1 MGRAR
6 GVSVQTLCRARQ
18 ITDGLTMSTYN
29 LHRLFS
35 PRSVVII
42 ADEGADAGLVDKLAR
57 NVVSSGFTG
66 KRGFI
71 TAGDSASVSAS
82 LAEFERATSLEG
94 LTFTP
99 DLAIIASPATYV
111 LARVEEAGAKG
122 VSGAVIVSEELS
134 AQAGKKDLLA
144 QVEATARRHSLRLVG
159 PNSVGLIAPHAKLN
173 ASFAGSTPIP
183 GDLALISQ
191 SGALAA
197 GVIEWASQNAVGFSA
212 VASIGSQIDV
222 DFGDLLDYFA
232 LDRHTRAILLYVER
246 VEDAR
251 KFMSAARLAARAK
264 PVVLI
269 KSGRH
274 KLHQQI
280 ADTHTAALA
289 TPDAV
294 YDAAFRRAGL
304 LRVVDLD
311 ELFAAAETLCRIRP
325 FPGKRLAIVTNGG
338 GIGSLTVDRLLDF
351 GGALAE
357 ISPMTLEGL
366 NNDLPAGSWSH
377 SNPIDLGNDADAA
390 RYATALQHV
399 IADRANDGVLI
410 LNVPLGAASSADV
423 ARAVIETVA
432 SYRRQRHSAKPI
444 LTVWYGD
451 AGAAIDQFDAA
462 RIPNY
467 SNEAEAVRGF
477 THLVRYREALTQ
489 LMETPPSLPADF
501 QPDVDAARAII
512 DGVLS
517 SGRNWL
523 DPLEVGRLFDA
534 YQIPMTQAR
543 FARDGQEAV
552 AAAEHFFAKGLPVAV
567 KILSPDVV
575 HKSDI
580 GGVRLNLVNA
590 QGVRGAAEEIL
601 ERARRLRPDA
611 RIHGL
616 TIHPMMVRPKAREL
630 IAGLADDPTFGP
642 VIVFGRGGTAV
653 EVINDSA
660 IALPPLDLR
669 LAHDLISRTR
679 VSRRL
684 KAYRDVPAADEQAVA
699 LTLVKLAQLAADLP
713 EVREIDINPLLADH
727 TGVIAVDG
735 RVKVDAHAQKAKGPS
750 GHPRFAIRPYPQ
762 EWERDLELSDGT
774 PILMRPVRPEDE
786 EMFRHFFT
794 QVTPDDLRLR
804 FFTPIKDFS
813 HMFIAR
819 LTQLDYGRAMAFVAV
834 DKATGEMLGA
844 VRLHADANYESGEY
858 GIMTRTDMRGKGLGW
873 LLMTS
878 IIDYA
883 KAEGLK
889 AIDAQV
895 LRENTMMLAM
905 CAQLGFTSRP
915 DPDDP
920 GVRLVRLEVK

>member
-1 MGRAR
+1 
-6 GVSVQTLCRARQ
+6 
-18 ITDGLTMSTYN
+18 MSTYN
-29 LHRLFS
+29 LEHLFS
-35 PRSVVII
+35 PRSIAIV

-57 NVVSSGFTG
+57 NIAASAFSGQ
-66 KRGFI
+66 RGFVGHEI
-71 TAGDSASVSAS
+71 DKSVNGNLADFELAPS
-82 LAEFERATSLEG
+82 LKA

-99 DLAIIASPATYV
+99 DLIIIASPVGEV
-111 LARVEEAGAKG
+111 LNRVAEAGAKG
-122 VSGAVIVSEELS
+122 VHGAVIVTEALAHDAE
-134 AQAGKKDLLA
+134 LLA
-144 QVEATARRHSLRLVG
+144 RVEAVARSHSLRLVG
-159 PNSVGLIAPHAKLN
+159 PNSIGIIAPHAKLN

-183 GDLALISQ
+183 GDLALITQ

-197 GVIEWASQNAVGFSA
+197 GVIEWATTNAIGFSA
-212 VASIGSQIDV
+212 VASIGGQIDV

-232 LDRHTRAILLYVER
+232 LDRHTRAILLYVET

-264 PVVLI
+264 PVVVI

-274 KLHQQI
+274 EDRQKV

-304 LRVVDLD
+304 LRVIDLD
-311 ELFAAAETLCRIRP
+311 ELFAAAETLGRVRP
-325 FPGKRLAIVTNGG
+325 FLGKRLAIVTNGG
-338 GIGSLTVDRLLDF
+338 GIGKLTVDRLIDF

-357 ISPMTLEGL
+357 ISPLTLEAL
-366 NNDLPAGSWSH
+366 DKDLPPGRWSR
-377 SNPIDLGNDADAA
+377 SNPIDLGGDADAA
-390 RYATALQHV
+390 RYATTLQHV
-399 IADRANDGVLI
+399 LADRANDGVLV
-410 LNVPLGAASSADV
+410 LNVPLGAASSVDV
-423 ARAVIETVA
+423 ARAVIEAAAT
-432 SYRRQRHSAKPI
+432 YRRQRHSAKPI

-451 AGAAIDQFDAA
+451 AGEASDQFAAA

-467 SNEAEAVRGF
+467 ATEAEAVRGF
-477 THLVRYREALTQ
+477 THLVRYREALNQ

-501 QPDVDAARAII
+501 NPDTAAARGVI
-512 DGVLS
+512 DSVLA

-523 DPLEVGRLFDA
+523 DPVETEALFDA
-534 YQIPMTQAR
+534 YQIPITPVRSAKN
-543 FARDGQEAV
+543 ADEAV
-552 AAAEHFFAKGLPVAV
+552 EAAEHFFAQGLPVAV

-580 GGVRLNLVNA
+580 GGVRLNLVNGQA
-590 QGVRGAAEEIL
+590 VRAATEEIL
-601 ERARRLRPDA
+601 ERAARLRPEA
-611 RIHGL
+611 RIHGV
-616 TIHPMMVRPKAREL
+616 TIHPMMVRPKGREL
-630 IAGLADDPTFGP
+630 IAGIADDPVFGP
-642 VIVFGRGGTAV
+642 VVVFGRGGTAV
-653 EVINDSA
+653 EVINDRA

-684 KAYRDVPAADEQAVA
+684 KAYRDVPAADERAVA

-727 TGVIAVDG
+727 TGVIGVDA
-735 RVKVDAHAQKAKGPS
+735 RVKIAPVVGKAKGPS

-762 EWERDLELSDGT
+762 EWERLMRLSDGT
-774 PILMRPVRPEDE
+774 PITMRPVRPEDE

-813 HMFIAR
+813 HTFIAR

-844 VRLHADANYESGEY
+844 VRLHADANYEAGEY

-873 LLMTS
+873 LLMNS
-878 IIDYA
+878 IIEYA
-883 KAEGLK
+883 RAEGLK
-889 AIDAQV
+889 AVEAQV

-905 CAQLGFTSRP
+905 CAQLGFKSRP
-915 DPDDP
+915 DPDDA
-920 GVRLVRLEVK
+920 GVRLVRLDL